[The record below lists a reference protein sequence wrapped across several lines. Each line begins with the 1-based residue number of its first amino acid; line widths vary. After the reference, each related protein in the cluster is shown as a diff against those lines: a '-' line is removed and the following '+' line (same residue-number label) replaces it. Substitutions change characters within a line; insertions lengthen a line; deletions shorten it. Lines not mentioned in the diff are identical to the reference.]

1 MLSNSPQEYETMS
14 TESSVP
20 PRSTSSSTLQGDD
33 TSMAFCHKVKALPSS
48 TLVVLSHA
56 ETPQAENH
64 ISAVRRNHEACEGDV
79 AKQRDLVESPQ
90 LTGAFTSEIKGM
102 DDQTEVGQGIGR
114 YEYMDIRRS
123 DSSEGGDPELQRS
136 GSHSSA
142 AETRDTDKTVA
153 VSTKE
158 QKGRETENHHNT
170 DKPTCLQGILSSMP
184 EPDVLASGAGE
195 VEEYEEMTGLGEGLD
210 GWGHAEYENLPEK
223 EWASPEE
230 VGGVRCA
237 GIEKYIKVCAGI
249 GEPGSSTSFDNPDY
263 WHSRMFLK
271 PDAVRT

>member
-1 MLSNSPQEYETMS
+1 MS

-20 PRSTSSSTLQGDD
+20 PCSTSSDTLQGDD
-33 TSMAFCHKVKALPSS
+33 TPMAFCHKVKALPSS
-48 TLVVLSHA
+48 TLMDLSHT
-56 ETPQAENH
+56 ETPQAEH
-64 ISAVRRNHEACEGDV
+64 QISAVRRNHEACEGDV
-79 AKQRDLVESPQ
+79 AKQRDLVESHQ
-90 LTGAFTSEIKGM
+90 LTGAFTSEIKGV

-114 YEYMDIRRS
+114 YEYMDIRHS

-142 AETRDTDKTVA
+142 MSAAETRDTDKRVA

-158 QKGRETENHHNT
+158 QKVQETENHHNT
-170 DKPTCLQGILSSMP
+170 DKPTRLQGILSSTP
-184 EPDVLASGAGE
+184 EPDVLTSGAGK

-210 GWGHAEYENLPEK
+210 GWGHAEYENLPVK
-223 EWASPEE
+223 EWAPPEE